1 MNIFRSI
8 SRRRALKSG
17 VTAAALT
24 ATAAQPASA
33 DGPDPVS
40 YAEKFRKK
48 PGETKIVCV
57 MGDYWHNLKMYERH
71 IRQIFGHNRDWNIY
85 FVLASRYL
93 TKELLSDTDLF
104 IASRY
109 GGSDDFPWTPEPIV
123 GERPR
128 SDRIWTQDHVDAV
141 VDNVRNRGMG
151 FIAAHCNVF
160 SGSAEIEDLM
170 GIEPL
175 LHQEMQPMIV
185 RDLNQEHPITKGLP
199 PFTVTLDDQFDIELK
214 YPERT
219 TRLFNTLSVH
229 DKRVAVNGWCIE
241 QGKGRVVGLIPGQ
254 FQFVFR
260 VPHYQELFWRAA
272 YWAMNR
278 EIEPYPGASADTKG
292 FA

>member
-24 ATAAQPASA
+24 ASAAPPASA
-33 DGPDPVS
+33 DGPDPIK

-57 MGDYWHNLKMYERH
+57 MGDYWHNLKMYENH
-71 IRQIFGHNRDWNIY
+71 IRNIFRYNRDWNVY

-109 GGSDDFPWTPEPIV
+109 GGSDDFPWTPDPIV

-128 SDRIWTQDHVDAV
+128 SDVIWTQDHVDAV
-141 VDNVRNRGMG
+141 VDNVKNRGMG

-160 SGSAEIEDLM
+160 SGSTGIEELM

-219 TRLFNTLSVH
+219 TKLFNTLSVH
-229 DKRVAVNGWCIE
+229 DKRVAVNGWCLE

-278 EIEPYPGASADTKG
+278 TIEPYPGASTDTKG
-292 FA
+292 FV